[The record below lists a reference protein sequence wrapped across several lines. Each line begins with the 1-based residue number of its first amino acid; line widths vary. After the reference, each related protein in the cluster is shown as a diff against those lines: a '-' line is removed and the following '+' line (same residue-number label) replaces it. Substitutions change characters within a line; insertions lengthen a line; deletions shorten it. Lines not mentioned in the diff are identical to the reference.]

1 MIMSADTIWIA
12 ICTVLVFFM
21 QTGFAMLETGFTR
34 KKNSCNVIMK
44 NIMDFAV
51 GSIFYWILGFG
62 IMFGAT
68 TGVVGVIDLF
78 SNGDCS
84 AASQTIPQPV
94 FMAWQLVFCATS
106 ATIVSGA
113 MAERTAFKSY
123 LIYSAVMSAVV
134 YPISGCWIWNAN
146 GWLAQLGFHDFAG
159 GTAVHLLG
167 GSAAFA
173 GAAVLGAR
181 IGKYDKKKKS
191 RAILGQN
198 IPLAALGAFILWVSW
213 FGFNGGSTV
222 CATGDDVLTSMGRIF
237 VTTNMAAASAATATM
252 FLTWLRY
259 GKPDV
264 SMTLNGALAGLVA
277 ITAGCDAVS
286 VPGAFV
292 IGIIAGLVIVF
303 AVEFFD
309 QIARID
315 DPVGAIS
322 VHGVCGALGTLL
334 VGVFAVD
341 GGLLYGG
348 GSELLIIQATGV
360 AAVAAYIG
368 IVMTLIFKI
377 LDKTIGLRVSTR
389 EEIAG
394 LDMEEH
400 GLASS
405 YADFMPA
412 AEDFH
417 GAVTAQEAA
426 EAGAAVTHVT
436 AALPAAG
443 RPKMTKIVI
452 ITSQLRFEILKEALD
467 KLGITGMTV
476 TKVLGY
482 GLQKGNTEYYRGAEV
497 SVHLLPKVKVELV
510 VSAIPV
516 AAVVAAA
523 KKVLYTGKYGDGKI
537 FIYDVENV
545 VKIRTGEEGY
555 EALQDEPIEA

>member
-1 MIMSADTIWIA
+1 MLSERIDLMIMSADTIWIA

-78 SNGDCS
+78 SNGDYS

-134 YPISGCWIWNAN
+134 YPISGCWIWNAD

-159 GTAVHLLG
+159 GTAVHLLE

-213 FGFNGGSTV
+213 FGFNGGSVVTSESGFDLAAIGSV
-222 CATGDDVLTSMGRIF
+222 FMNTILSSSACAV
-237 VTTNMAAASAATATM
+237 SAM
-252 FLTWLRY
+252 IITWVRY
-259 GKPDV
+259 GKSDIT
-264 SMTLNGALAGLVA
+264 MTLNGIVAGLVA
-277 ITAGCDAVS
+277 VTAGADQLPHYAALLVG
-286 VPGAFV
+286 VGAAFV
-292 IGIIAGLVIVF
+292 MIYGI
-303 AVEFFD
+303 EFID
-309 QIARID
+309 HICKVD

-322 VHGVCGALGTLL
+322 VHGLCGAFGTIMTGVFSVEKGVIYTGRFNFLGVQLLGVLSVAVYGLAAMTLL
-334 VGVFAVD
+334 FVILKHTVGIRVSEKAEIM
-341 GGLLYGG
+341 GLDR
-348 GSELLIIQATGV
+348 SEHGWQ
-360 AAVAAYIG
+360 G
-368 IVMTLIFKI
+368 IVTDDLISDLSDGNAKSVTQIDLSKPIDRSAYKADGKI
-377 LDKTIGLRVSTR
+377 RKVVIL
-389 EEIAG
+389 
-394 LDMEEH
+394 MN
-400 GLASS
+400 SS
-405 YADFMPA
+405 
-412 AEDFH
+412 
-417 GAVTAQEAA
+417 
-426 EAGAAVTHVT
+426 
-436 AALPAAG
+436 
-443 RPKMTKIVI
+443 K
-452 ITSQLRFEILKEALD
+452 FESLKDALD
-467 KLGITGMTV
+467 EIDITGMTV
-476 TKVLGY
+476 TNVNGC
-482 GLQKGNTEYYRGAEV
+482 GIQKGSTDYYRGSEAK
-497 SVHLLPKVKVELV
+497 SHLLPKIKVEIVISTVPLGLLV
-510 VSAIPV
+510 DTV
-516 AAVVAAA
+516 
-523 KKVLYTGKYGDGKI
+523 KRVLYSGNIGDGKI
-537 FIYDVENV
+537 FVYEVENV
-545 VKIRTGEEGY
+545 IKIRTDEEGKM
-555 EALQDEPIEA
+555 ALE

>member
-1 MIMSADTIWIA
+1 MLYERIDLMIMSADTIWIA

-213 FGFNGGSTV
+213 FGFNGGSVVTSESGFDLV
-222 CATGDDVLTSMGRIF
+222 AIGSVFMNTILSSSACAV
-237 VTTNMAAASAATATM
+237 SAM
-252 FLTWLRY
+252 IITWVRY
-259 GKPDV
+259 GKSDIT
-264 SMTLNGALAGLVA
+264 MTLNGIVAGLVA
-277 ITAGCDAVS
+277 VTAGADQLPHYAALLVG
-286 VPGAFV
+286 VGAAFV
-292 IGIIAGLVIVF
+292 MIYGI
-303 AVEFFD
+303 EFID
-309 QIARID
+309 HICKVD

-322 VHGVCGALGTLL
+322 VHGLCGAFGTIMTGVFSVEKGVIYTGRFNFLGVQLIGVLSVAVYGLAAMTLL
-334 VGVFAVD
+334 FVILKHTVG
-341 GGLLYGG
+341 
-348 GSELLIIQATGV
+348 I
-360 AAVAAYIG
+360 
-368 IVMTLIFKI
+368 
-377 LDKTIGLRVSTR
+377 RVS
-389 EEIAG
+389 EKAEIMG
-394 LDMEEH
+394 LDRSEH
-400 GLASS
+400 GWQSNVTDDLISDLSDGNAKSVTQIDLSKPIDRSAYKADGKIRKVVILMNSS
-405 YADFMPA
+405 
-412 AEDFH
+412 
-417 GAVTAQEAA
+417 
-426 EAGAAVTHVT
+426 
-436 AALPAAG
+436 
-443 RPKMTKIVI
+443 K
-452 ITSQLRFEILKEALD
+452 FESLKDALD
-467 KLGITGMTV
+467 EIDITGMTV
-476 TKVLGY
+476 TNVNGC
-482 GLQKGNTEYYRGAEV
+482 GIQKGSTDYYRGSEAK
-497 SVHLLPKVKVELV
+497 SHLLPKIKVEIVISTVPLGLLV
-510 VSAIPV
+510 DTV
-516 AAVVAAA
+516 
-523 KKVLYTGKYGDGKI
+523 KRVLYSGNIGDVKI
-537 FIYDVENV
+537 FVYEVENV
-545 VKIRTGEEGY
+545 IKIRTDEEGKM
-555 EALQDEPIEA
+555 ALE

>member
-1 MIMSADTIWIA
+1 MLSERIDLMIMSADTIWIA

-78 SNGDCS
+78 SNGDYS

-146 GWLAQLGFHDFAG
+146 GWIAQLGFHDFAG

-213 FGFNGGSTV
+213 FGFNGGSVVTSESGFDLAAIGSV
-222 CATGDDVLTSMGRIF
+222 FMNTILSSSACAV
-237 VTTNMAAASAATATM
+237 SAM
-252 FLTWLRY
+252 IITWVRY
-259 GKPDV
+259 GKSDIT
-264 SMTLNGALAGLVA
+264 MTLNGIVA
-277 ITAGCDAVS
+277 VTAGADQLPHYAALLVG
-286 VPGAFV
+286 VGAAFV
-292 IGIIAGLVIVF
+292 MIYGI
-303 AVEFFD
+303 EFID
-309 QIARID
+309 HICKVD

-322 VHGVCGALGTLL
+322 VHGLCGAFGTIMTGVFSVEKGVIYTGRFNFLGVQLIGVLSVAVYGLAAMTLL
-334 VGVFAVD
+334 FVILKHTVG
-341 GGLLYGG
+341 
-348 GSELLIIQATGV
+348 I
-360 AAVAAYIG
+360 
-368 IVMTLIFKI
+368 
-377 LDKTIGLRVSTR
+377 RVS
-389 EEIAG
+389 EKAEIMG
-394 LDMEEH
+394 LDRSEH
-400 GLASS
+400 GWQSNVTDDLISDLSDGNAKSVTQIDLSKPIDRSAYKADGKIRKVVILMNSS
-405 YADFMPA
+405 
-412 AEDFH
+412 
-417 GAVTAQEAA
+417 
-426 EAGAAVTHVT
+426 
-436 AALPAAG
+436 
-443 RPKMTKIVI
+443 K
-452 ITSQLRFEILKEALD
+452 FESLKDALD
-467 KLGITGMTV
+467 EIDITGMTV
-476 TKVLGY
+476 TNVNGC
-482 GLQKGNTEYYRGAEV
+482 GIQKGSTDYYRGSEAK
-497 SVHLLPKVKVELV
+497 SHLLPKIKVEIVISTVPLGLLV
-510 VSAIPV
+510 DTVKRVMYSGNI
-516 AAVVAAA
+516 
-523 KKVLYTGKYGDGKI
+523 GDGKI
-537 FIYDVENV
+537 FVYEVENV
-545 VKIRTGEEGY
+545 IKIRTDEEGKM
-555 EALQDEPIEA
+555 ALE

>member
-1 MIMSADTIWIA
+1 MLYERIDLMIMSADTIWIA

-62 IMFGAT
+62 IMFDAT

-84 AASQTIPQPV
+84 ATSQTIPQPV

-213 FGFNGGSTV
+213 FGFNGGSVVTSESGFDLV
-222 CATGDDVLTSMGRIF
+222 AIGSVFMNTILSSSACAV
-237 VTTNMAAASAATATM
+237 SAM
-252 FLTWLRY
+252 IITWVRY
-259 GKPDV
+259 GKSDIT
-264 SMTLNGALAGLVA
+264 MTLNGIVAGLVA
-277 ITAGCDAVS
+277 VTAGADQLPHYAALLVG
-286 VPGAFV
+286 VGAAFV
-292 IGIIAGLVIVF
+292 MIYGI
-303 AVEFFD
+303 EFID
-309 QIARID
+309 HICKVD

-322 VHGVCGALGTLL
+322 VHGLCGAFGTIMTGVFSVEKGVIYTGRFNFLGVQLIGVLSVAVYGLAAMTLL
-334 VGVFAVD
+334 FVILKHTVG
-341 GGLLYGG
+341 
-348 GSELLIIQATGV
+348 I
-360 AAVAAYIG
+360 
-368 IVMTLIFKI
+368 
-377 LDKTIGLRVSTR
+377 RVS
-389 EEIAG
+389 EKAEIMG
-394 LDMEEH
+394 LDRSEH
-400 GLASS
+400 GWQSNVTDDLISDLSDGNAKSVTQIDLSKPIDRSAYKADGKIRKVVILMNSS
-405 YADFMPA
+405 
-412 AEDFH
+412 
-417 GAVTAQEAA
+417 
-426 EAGAAVTHVT
+426 
-436 AALPAAG
+436 
-443 RPKMTKIVI
+443 K
-452 ITSQLRFEILKEALD
+452 FESLKDALD
-467 KLGITGMTV
+467 EIDITGMTV
-476 TKVLGY
+476 TNVNGC
-482 GLQKGNTEYYRGAEV
+482 GIQKGSTDYYRGSEAK
-497 SVHLLPKVKVELV
+497 SHLLPKIKVEIVISTVPLGLLV
-510 VSAIPV
+510 DTV
-516 AAVVAAA
+516 
-523 KKVLYTGKYGDGKI
+523 KRVLYSGNIGDGKI
-537 FIYDVENV
+537 FVYEVENV
-545 VKIRTGEEGY
+545 IKIRTDEEGKM
-555 EALQDEPIEA
+555 ALE

>member
-1 MIMSADTIWIA
+1 MLSERIDLMIMSADTIWIA

-78 SNGDCS
+78 SNGDYS

-198 IPLAALGAFILWVSW
+198 IPMAALGAFILWVSW
-213 FGFNGGSTV
+213 FGFNGGSVVTSESGFDLAAIGSV
-222 CATGDDVLTSMGRIF
+222 FMNTILSSSACAV
-237 VTTNMAAASAATATM
+237 SAM
-252 FLTWLRY
+252 IITWVRY
-259 GKPDV
+259 GKSDIT
-264 SMTLNGALAGLVA
+264 MTLNGIVAGLVA
-277 ITAGCDAVS
+277 VTAGADQLPHHAALLVG
-286 VPGAFV
+286 VGAAFV
-292 IGIIAGLVIVF
+292 MIYGI
-303 AVEFFD
+303 EFID
-309 QIARID
+309 HICKVD

-322 VHGVCGALGTLL
+322 VHGLCGAFGTIMT
-334 VGVFAVD
+334 GVFSVEK
-341 GGLLYGG
+341 GVIYTGRFNFLVVQLL
-348 GSELLIIQATGV
+348 GV
-360 AAVAAYIG
+360 LSVAAYG
-368 IVMTLIFKI
+368 LAAMTLLFVI
-377 LDKTIGLRVSTR
+377 LKHTVGIRVS
-389 EEIAG
+389 EKAEIMG
-394 LDMEEH
+394 LDRSEH
-400 GLASS
+400 GWHSIVTDDLISDLSDGNAKSVTQIDLSKPIDRSAYKADGKIRKVVILMNSS
-405 YADFMPA
+405 
-412 AEDFH
+412 
-417 GAVTAQEAA
+417 
-426 EAGAAVTHVT
+426 
-436 AALPAAG
+436 
-443 RPKMTKIVI
+443 K
-452 ITSQLRFEILKEALD
+452 FESLKDALD
-467 KLGITGMTV
+467 EIDITGMTV
-476 TKVLGY
+476 TTVNGC
-482 GLQKGNTEYYRGAEV
+482 GIQKGSTDYYRGSEAK
-497 SVHLLPKVKVELV
+497 SHLLPKIKVEIVISTVPLGLLV
-510 VSAIPV
+510 DTV
-516 AAVVAAA
+516 
-523 KKVLYTGKYGDGKI
+523 KRVLYSGNIGDGKI
-537 FIYDVENV
+537 FVYEVENV
-545 VKIRTGEEGY
+545 IKIRTDEEGKM
-555 EALQDEPIEA
+555 ALE

>member
-1 MIMSADTIWIA
+1 MLYERIDLMIMSADTIWIA

-213 FGFNGGSTV
+213 FGFNGGSVVTSESGFDLV
-222 CATGDDVLTSMGRIF
+222 AIGSVFMNTILSSSACAV
-237 VTTNMAAASAATATM
+237 SAM
-252 FLTWLRY
+252 IITWVRY
-259 GKPDV
+259 GKSDIT
-264 SMTLNGALAGLVA
+264 MTLNGIVAGLVA
-277 ITAGCDAVS
+277 VTAGADQLPHYAALLVG
-286 VPGAFV
+286 VGAAFV
-292 IGIIAGLVIVF
+292 MIYGI
-303 AVEFFD
+303 EFID
-309 QIARID
+309 HICKVD

-322 VHGVCGALGTLL
+322 VHGLCGAFGTIMTGVFSVEKGVIYTGRFSFLGVQLIGVLSVAVYGLAAMTLL
-334 VGVFAVD
+334 FVILKHTVG
-341 GGLLYGG
+341 
-348 GSELLIIQATGV
+348 I
-360 AAVAAYIG
+360 
-368 IVMTLIFKI
+368 
-377 LDKTIGLRVSTR
+377 RVS
-389 EEIAG
+389 EKAEIMG
-394 LDMEEH
+394 LDRSEH
-400 GLASS
+400 GWQSNVTDDLISGLSDGNAKSVTQIDLSKPIDRSAYKADGKIRKVVILMNSS
-405 YADFMPA
+405 
-412 AEDFH
+412 
-417 GAVTAQEAA
+417 
-426 EAGAAVTHVT
+426 
-436 AALPAAG
+436 
-443 RPKMTKIVI
+443 K
-452 ITSQLRFEILKEALD
+452 FESLKDALD
-467 KLGITGMTV
+467 EIGITGMTV
-476 TKVLGY
+476 TNVNGC
-482 GLQKGNTEYYRGAEV
+482 GIQKGSTDYYRGSEAK
-497 SVHLLPKVKVELV
+497 SHLLPKIKVEIVISTVPLGLLV
-510 VSAIPV
+510 DTV
-516 AAVVAAA
+516 
-523 KKVLYTGKYGDGKI
+523 KRVLYSGNIGDGKI
-537 FIYDVENV
+537 FVYEVENV
-545 VKIRTGEEGY
+545 IKIRTDEEGKM
-555 EALQDEPIEA
+555 ALE

>member
-1 MIMSADTIWIA
+1 MLSERIDLMIMSADTIWIA

-78 SNGDCS
+78 SNGDYS

-213 FGFNGGSTV
+213 FGFNGGSVVTSESGFDLV
-222 CATGDDVLTSMGRIF
+222 AIGSVFMDTILSSSACAV
-237 VTTNMAAASAATATM
+237 SAM
-252 FLTWLRY
+252 IITWVRY
-259 GKPDV
+259 GKSDIT
-264 SMTLNGALAGLVA
+264 MTLNGIVAGLVA
-277 ITAGCDAVS
+277 VTAGADQLPHYAALLVG
-286 VPGAFV
+286 VGAAFV
-292 IGIIAGLVIVF
+292 MIYGI
-303 AVEFFD
+303 EFID
-309 QIARID
+309 HICKVD

-322 VHGVCGALGTLL
+322 VHGLCGAFGTIMTGVFSVEKGVIYTGRFNFLGVQLIGVLSVAVYGLAAMTLL
-334 VGVFAVD
+334 FVILKHTVGIRVSEKAEIM
-341 GGLLYGG
+341 GLDR
-348 GSELLIIQATGV
+348 SEHGWQ
-360 AAVAAYIG
+360 G
-368 IVMTLIFKI
+368 IVTDDLISDLSDGNAKSVTQIDLSKPIDRSAYKADGKI
-377 LDKTIGLRVSTR
+377 RKVVIL
-389 EEIAG
+389 
-394 LDMEEH
+394 MN
-400 GLASS
+400 SS
-405 YADFMPA
+405 
-412 AEDFH
+412 
-417 GAVTAQEAA
+417 
-426 EAGAAVTHVT
+426 
-436 AALPAAG
+436 
-443 RPKMTKIVI
+443 K
-452 ITSQLRFEILKEALD
+452 FESLKDALD
-467 KLGITGMTV
+467 EIDITGMTV
-476 TKVLGY
+476 TNVNGC
-482 GLQKGNTEYYRGAEV
+482 GIQKGSTDYYRGSEAK
-497 SVHLLPKVKVELV
+497 SHLLPKIKVEIVISTVPLGLLV
-510 VSAIPV
+510 DTV
-516 AAVVAAA
+516 
-523 KKVLYTGKYGDGKI
+523 KRVLYSGNIGDGKI
-537 FIYDVENV
+537 FVYEVENV
-545 VKIRTGEEGY
+545 IKIRTDEEGKM
-555 EALQDEPIEA
+555 ALE

>member
-1 MIMSADTIWIA
+1 MLSERIDLMIMSADTIWIA

-213 FGFNGGSTV
+213 FGFNGGSV
-222 CATGDDVLTSMGRIF
+222 VTSESGFDLVAIGSVFMNTILSS
-237 VTTNMAAASAATATM
+237 SACVVSAM
-252 FLTWLRY
+252 IITWVRY
-259 GKPDV
+259 GKSDIT
-264 SMTLNGALAGLVA
+264 MTLNGIVAGLVA
-277 ITAGCDAVS
+277 VTAGADQLPHYAALLVG
-286 VPGAFV
+286 VGAAFV
-292 IGIIAGLVIVF
+292 MIYGI
-303 AVEFFD
+303 EFID
-309 QIARID
+309 HICKVD

-322 VHGVCGALGTLL
+322 VHGLCGAFGTIMTGVFSVEKGVIYTGRFNFLGVQLIGVLSVAVYGLAAMTLL
-334 VGVFAVD
+334 FVILKHTVG
-341 GGLLYGG
+341 
-348 GSELLIIQATGV
+348 I
-360 AAVAAYIG
+360 
-368 IVMTLIFKI
+368 
-377 LDKTIGLRVSTR
+377 RVS
-389 EEIAG
+389 EKAEIMG
-394 LDMEEH
+394 LDRSEH
-400 GLASS
+400 GWQSNVTDDLISDLSDGNAKSVTQIDLSKPIDRSAYKADGKIRKVVILMNSS
-405 YADFMPA
+405 
-412 AEDFH
+412 
-417 GAVTAQEAA
+417 
-426 EAGAAVTHVT
+426 
-436 AALPAAG
+436 
-443 RPKMTKIVI
+443 K
-452 ITSQLRFEILKEALD
+452 FESLKDALD
-467 KLGITGMTV
+467 EIDITGMTV
-476 TKVLGY
+476 TNVNGC
-482 GLQKGNTEYYRGAEV
+482 GIQKGSTDYYRGSEAK
-497 SVHLLPKVKVELV
+497 SHLLPKIKVEIVISTVPLGLLV
-510 VSAIPV
+510 DTV
-516 AAVVAAA
+516 
-523 KKVLYTGKYGDGKI
+523 KRVLYSGNIGDGKI
-537 FIYDVENV
+537 FVYEVENV
-545 VKIRTGEEGY
+545 IKIRTDEEGKM
-555 EALQDEPIEA
+555 ALE

>member
-1 MIMSADTIWIA
+1 MLYERIDLMIMSADTIWIA

-123 LIYSAVMSAVV
+123 LIYPAVMSAVV

-213 FGFNGGSTV
+213 FGFNGGSVVTSESGFDLV
-222 CATGDDVLTSMGRIF
+222 AIGSVFMNTILSSSACAV
-237 VTTNMAAASAATATM
+237 SAM
-252 FLTWLRY
+252 IITWVRY
-259 GKPDV
+259 GKSDIT
-264 SMTLNGALAGLVA
+264 MTLNGIVAGLVA
-277 ITAGCDAVS
+277 VTAGADQLPHYAALLVG
-286 VPGAFV
+286 VGAAFV
-292 IGIIAGLVIVF
+292 MIYGI
-303 AVEFFD
+303 EFID
-309 QIARID
+309 HICKVD

-322 VHGVCGALGTLL
+322 VHGLCGAFGTIMTGVFSVEKGVIYTGRFNFLGVQLIGVLSVAVYGLAAMTLL
-334 VGVFAVD
+334 FVILKHTVG
-341 GGLLYGG
+341 
-348 GSELLIIQATGV
+348 I
-360 AAVAAYIG
+360 
-368 IVMTLIFKI
+368 
-377 LDKTIGLRVSTR
+377 RVS
-389 EEIAG
+389 EKAEIMG
-394 LDMEEH
+394 LDRSEH
-400 GLASS
+400 GWQSNVTDDLISDLSDGNAKSVTQIDLSKPIDRSAYKADGKIRKVVILMNSS
-405 YADFMPA
+405 
-412 AEDFH
+412 
-417 GAVTAQEAA
+417 
-426 EAGAAVTHVT
+426 
-436 AALPAAG
+436 
-443 RPKMTKIVI
+443 K
-452 ITSQLRFEILKEALD
+452 FESLKDALD
-467 KLGITGMTV
+467 EIDITGMTV
-476 TKVLGY
+476 TNVNGC
-482 GLQKGNTEYYRGAEV
+482 GIQKGSTDYYRGSEAK
-497 SVHLLPKVKVELV
+497 SHLLPKIKVEIVISTVPLGLLV
-510 VSAIPV
+510 DTV
-516 AAVVAAA
+516 
-523 KKVLYTGKYGDGKI
+523 KRVLYSGNIGDGKI
-537 FIYDVENV
+537 FVYEVENV
-545 VKIRTGEEGY
+545 IKIRTDEEGKM
-555 EALQDEPIEA
+555 ALE

>member
-1 MIMSADTIWIA
+1 MLSERIDLMIMSADTIWIA

-78 SNGDCS
+78 SNGDYS

-113 MAERTAFKSY
+113 MTERTAFKSY

-198 IPLAALGAFILWVSW
+198 IPMAALGAFILWVSW
-213 FGFNGGSTV
+213 FGFNGGSVVTSESGFDLAAIGSV
-222 CATGDDVLTSMGRIF
+222 FMNTILSSSACAV
-237 VTTNMAAASAATATM
+237 SAM
-252 FLTWLRY
+252 IITWVRY
-259 GKPDV
+259 GKSDIT
-264 SMTLNGALAGLVA
+264 MTLNGIVAGLVA
-277 ITAGCDAVS
+277 VTAGADQLPHYAALLVG
-286 VPGAFV
+286 VGAAFV
-292 IGIIAGLVIVF
+292 MIYGI
-303 AVEFFD
+303 EFID
-309 QIARID
+309 HICKVD

-322 VHGVCGALGTLL
+322 VHGLCGAFGTIMTGVFSVEKGVIYTGRFNFLGVQLLGVLSVAVYGLAAMTLL
-334 VGVFAVD
+334 FVILKHTVG
-341 GGLLYGG
+341 
-348 GSELLIIQATGV
+348 I
-360 AAVAAYIG
+360 
-368 IVMTLIFKI
+368 
-377 LDKTIGLRVSTR
+377 RVS
-389 EEIAG
+389 EKAEIMG
-394 LDMEEH
+394 LDRSEH
-400 GLASS
+400 GWQSNVTDDLISDLSDGNAKSVTQIDLSKPIDRSAYKADGKIRKVVILMNSS
-405 YADFMPA
+405 
-412 AEDFH
+412 
-417 GAVTAQEAA
+417 
-426 EAGAAVTHVT
+426 
-436 AALPAAG
+436 
-443 RPKMTKIVI
+443 K
-452 ITSQLRFEILKEALD
+452 FESLKDALD
-467 KLGITGMTV
+467 EIDITGMTV
-476 TKVLGY
+476 TNVNGC
-482 GLQKGNTEYYRGAEV
+482 GIQKGSTDYYRGSEAK
-497 SVHLLPKVKVELV
+497 SHLLPKIKVEIVISTVPLGLLV
-510 VSAIPV
+510 DTV
-516 AAVVAAA
+516 
-523 KKVLYTGKYGDGKI
+523 KRVLYSGNIGDGKI
-537 FIYDVENV
+537 FVYEVENV
-545 VKIRTGEEGY
+545 IKIRTDEEGKM
-555 EALQDEPIEA
+555 ALE

>member
-1 MIMSADTIWIA
+1 MLSERIDLMIMSADTIWIA

-78 SNGDCS
+78 SNGDYS

-198 IPLAALGAFILWVSW
+198 IPMAALGAFILWVSW
-213 FGFNGGSTV
+213 FGFNGGSVVTSESGFDLAAIGSV
-222 CATGDDVLTSMGRIF
+222 FMNTILSSSACAV
-237 VTTNMAAASAATATM
+237 SAM
-252 FLTWLRY
+252 IITWVRY
-259 GKPDV
+259 GKSDIT
-264 SMTLNGALAGLVA
+264 MTLNGIVAGLVA
-277 ITAGCDAVS
+277 VTAGADQLPHYAALLVG
-286 VPGAFV
+286 VGAAFV
-292 IGIIAGLVIVF
+292 MIYGI
-303 AVEFFD
+303 EFID
-309 QIARID
+309 HICKVD

-322 VHGVCGALGTLL
+322 VHGLCGAFGTIMTGVFSVEKGVIYTGRFNFLGVQLLGVLSVAVYGLAAMTLL
-334 VGVFAVD
+334 FVILKHTVG
-341 GGLLYGG
+341 
-348 GSELLIIQATGV
+348 I
-360 AAVAAYIG
+360 
-368 IVMTLIFKI
+368 
-377 LDKTIGLRVSTR
+377 RVS
-389 EEIAG
+389 EKAEIMG
-394 LDMEEH
+394 LDRSEH
-400 GLASS
+400 GWQSNVTDDLISDLSDGNAQIDLSKPIDRSAYKADGKIRKVVILMNSS
-405 YADFMPA
+405 
-412 AEDFH
+412 
-417 GAVTAQEAA
+417 
-426 EAGAAVTHVT
+426 
-436 AALPAAG
+436 
-443 RPKMTKIVI
+443 K
-452 ITSQLRFEILKEALD
+452 FESLKDALD
-467 KLGITGMTV
+467 EIDITGMTV
-476 TKVLGY
+476 TNVNGC
-482 GLQKGNTEYYRGAEV
+482 GIQKGSTDYYRGSEAK
-497 SVHLLPKVKVELV
+497 SHLLPKIKVEIVISTVPLGLLV
-510 VSAIPV
+510 DTV
-516 AAVVAAA
+516 
-523 KKVLYTGKYGDGKI
+523 KRVLYSGNIGDGKI
-537 FIYDVENV
+537 FVYEVENV
-545 VKIRTGEEGY
+545 IKIRTDEEGKM
-555 EALQDEPIEA
+555 ALE

>member
-1 MIMSADTIWIA
+1 MLSDRIDLMIMSADTIWIA

-213 FGFNGGSTV
+213 FGFNGGSVVTSESGFDLV
-222 CATGDDVLTSMGRIF
+222 AIGSVFMNTILSSSACAV
-237 VTTNMAAASAATATM
+237 SAM
-252 FLTWLRY
+252 IITWVRY
-259 GKPDV
+259 GKSDIT
-264 SMTLNGALAGLVA
+264 MTLNGIVAGLVA
-277 ITAGCDAVS
+277 VTAGADQLPHYAALLVG
-286 VPGAFV
+286 VGAAFV
-292 IGIIAGLVIVF
+292 MIYGI
-303 AVEFFD
+303 EFID
-309 QIARID
+309 HICKVD

-322 VHGVCGALGTLL
+322 VHGLCGAFGTIMTGVFSVEKGVIYTGRFNFLGVQLIGVLSVAVYGLAAMTLL
-334 VGVFAVD
+334 FVILKHTVG
-341 GGLLYGG
+341 
-348 GSELLIIQATGV
+348 I
-360 AAVAAYIG
+360 
-368 IVMTLIFKI
+368 
-377 LDKTIGLRVSTR
+377 RVS
-389 EEIAG
+389 EKAEIMG
-394 LDMEEH
+394 LDRSEH
-400 GLASS
+400 GWQSNVTDDLISDLSDGNAKSVTQIDLSKPIDRSAYKADGKIRKVVILMNSS
-405 YADFMPA
+405 
-412 AEDFH
+412 
-417 GAVTAQEAA
+417 
-426 EAGAAVTHVT
+426 
-436 AALPAAG
+436 
-443 RPKMTKIVI
+443 K
-452 ITSQLRFEILKEALD
+452 FESLKDALD
-467 KLGITGMTV
+467 EIDITGMTV
-476 TKVLGY
+476 TNVNGC
-482 GLQKGNTEYYRGAEV
+482 GIQKGSTDYYRGSEAK
-497 SVHLLPKVKVELV
+497 SHLLPKIKVEIVISTVPLGLLV
-510 VSAIPV
+510 DTV
-516 AAVVAAA
+516 
-523 KKVLYTGKYGDGKI
+523 KRVLYSGNIGDGKI
-537 FIYDVENV
+537 FVYEVENV
-545 VKIRTGEEGY
+545 IKIRTDEEGKM
-555 EALQDEPIEA
+555 ALE

>member
-1 MIMSADTIWIA
+1 MLYERIDLMIMSADTIWIA

-34 KKNSCNVIMK
+34 KKKSCNVIMK

-213 FGFNGGSTV
+213 FGFNGGSVVTSESGFDLV
-222 CATGDDVLTSMGRIF
+222 AIGSVFMNTILSSSACAV
-237 VTTNMAAASAATATM
+237 SAM
-252 FLTWLRY
+252 IITWVRY
-259 GKPDV
+259 GKSDIT
-264 SMTLNGALAGLVA
+264 MTLNGIVAGLVA
-277 ITAGCDAVS
+277 VTAGADQLPHYAALLVG
-286 VPGAFV
+286 VGAAFV
-292 IGIIAGLVIVF
+292 MIYGI
-303 AVEFFD
+303 EFID
-309 QIARID
+309 HICKVD

-322 VHGVCGALGTLL
+322 VHGLCGAFGTIMTGVFSVEKGVIYTGRFNFLGVQLIGVLSVAVYGLAAMTLL
-334 VGVFAVD
+334 FVILKHTVG
-341 GGLLYGG
+341 
-348 GSELLIIQATGV
+348 I
-360 AAVAAYIG
+360 
-368 IVMTLIFKI
+368 
-377 LDKTIGLRVSTR
+377 RVS
-389 EEIAG
+389 EKAEIMG
-394 LDMEEH
+394 LDRSEH
-400 GLASS
+400 GWQSNVTDDLISDLSDGNAKSVTQIDLSKPIDRSAYKADGKIRKVVILMNSS
-405 YADFMPA
+405 
-412 AEDFH
+412 
-417 GAVTAQEAA
+417 
-426 EAGAAVTHVT
+426 
-436 AALPAAG
+436 
-443 RPKMTKIVI
+443 K
-452 ITSQLRFEILKEALD
+452 FESLKDALD
-467 KLGITGMTV
+467 EIDITGMTV
-476 TKVLGY
+476 TNVNGC
-482 GLQKGNTEYYRGAEV
+482 GIQKGSTDYYRGSEAK
-497 SVHLLPKVKVELV
+497 SHLLPKIKVEIVISTVPLGLLV
-510 VSAIPV
+510 DTV
-516 AAVVAAA
+516 
-523 KKVLYTGKYGDGKI
+523 KRVLYSGNIGDGKI
-537 FIYDVENV
+537 FVYEVENV
-545 VKIRTGEEGY
+545 IKIRTDEEGKM
-555 EALQDEPIEA
+555 ALE

>member
-1 MIMSADTIWIA
+1 MLYERIDLMIMSADTIWIA

-213 FGFNGGSTV
+213 FGFNGGSVVTSESGFDLV
-222 CATGDDVLTSMGRIF
+222 AIGSVFMNTILSSSACAI
-237 VTTNMAAASAATATM
+237 SAM
-252 FLTWLRY
+252 IITWVRY
-259 GKPDV
+259 GKSDIT
-264 SMTLNGALAGLVA
+264 MTLNGIVAGLVA
-277 ITAGCDAVS
+277 VTAGADQLPHYAALLVG
-286 VPGAFV
+286 VGAAFV
-292 IGIIAGLVIVF
+292 MIYGI
-303 AVEFFD
+303 EFID
-309 QIARID
+309 HICKVD

-322 VHGVCGALGTLL
+322 VHGLCGAFGTIMTGVFSVEKGVIYTGRFNFLGVQLIGVLSVAVYGLAAMTLL
-334 VGVFAVD
+334 FVILKHTVG
-341 GGLLYGG
+341 
-348 GSELLIIQATGV
+348 I
-360 AAVAAYIG
+360 
-368 IVMTLIFKI
+368 
-377 LDKTIGLRVSTR
+377 RVS
-389 EEIAG
+389 EKAEIMG
-394 LDMEEH
+394 LDRSEH
-400 GLASS
+400 GWQSNVTDDLISDLSDGNAKSVTQIDLSKPIDRSAYKADGKIRKVVILMNSS
-405 YADFMPA
+405 
-412 AEDFH
+412 
-417 GAVTAQEAA
+417 
-426 EAGAAVTHVT
+426 
-436 AALPAAG
+436 
-443 RPKMTKIVI
+443 K
-452 ITSQLRFEILKEALD
+452 FESLKDALD
-467 KLGITGMTV
+467 EIDITGMTV
-476 TKVLGY
+476 TNVNGC
-482 GLQKGNTEYYRGAEV
+482 GIQKGSTDYYRGSEAK
-497 SVHLLPKVKVELV
+497 SHLLPKIKVEIVISTVPLGLLV
-510 VSAIPV
+510 DTV
-516 AAVVAAA
+516 
-523 KKVLYTGKYGDGKI
+523 KRVLYSGNIGDGKI
-537 FIYDVENV
+537 FVYEVENV
-545 VKIRTGEEGY
+545 IKIRTDEEGKM
-555 EALQDEPIEA
+555 ALE

>member
-1 MIMSADTIWIA
+1 MLSERIDLMIMSADTIWIA

-213 FGFNGGSTV
+213 FGFNGGSVVTSESGFDLV
-222 CATGDDVLTSMGRIF
+222 AIGSVFMNTILSSSACAV
-237 VTTNMAAASAATATM
+237 SAM
-252 FLTWLRY
+252 IITWVRY
-259 GKPDV
+259 GKSDIT
-264 SMTLNGALAGLVA
+264 MTLNGIVAGLVA
-277 ITAGCDAVS
+277 VTAGADQLPHYAALLVG
-286 VPGAFV
+286 VGAAFV
-292 IGIIAGLVIVF
+292 MIYGI
-303 AVEFFD
+303 EFID
-309 QIARID
+309 HICKVD

-322 VHGVCGALGTLL
+322 VHGLCGAFGTIMT
-334 VGVFAVD
+334 GVFSVEK
-341 GGLLYGG
+341 GVIYTGRFNFLGVQLL
-348 GSELLIIQATGV
+348 GV
-360 AAVAAYIG
+360 LSVAAYG
-368 IVMTLIFKI
+368 LAAMTLLFVI
-377 LDKTIGLRVSTR
+377 LKHTVGIRVS
-389 EEIAG
+389 EKAEIMG
-394 LDMEEH
+394 LDRSEH
-400 GLASS
+400 GWQSNVTDDLISDLSDGNAKSVTQIDLSKPIDRSAYKADGKIRKVVILMNSS
-405 YADFMPA
+405 
-412 AEDFH
+412 
-417 GAVTAQEAA
+417 
-426 EAGAAVTHVT
+426 
-436 AALPAAG
+436 
-443 RPKMTKIVI
+443 K
-452 ITSQLRFEILKEALD
+452 FESLKDALD
-467 KLGITGMTV
+467 EIDITGMTV
-476 TKVLGY
+476 TNVNGC
-482 GLQKGNTEYYRGAEV
+482 GIQKGSTDYYRGSEAK
-497 SVHLLPKVKVELV
+497 SHLLPKIKVEIVISTVPLGLLV
-510 VSAIPV
+510 DTV
-516 AAVVAAA
+516 
-523 KKVLYTGKYGDGKI
+523 KRVLYSGNIGDGKI
-537 FIYDVENV
+537 FVYEVENV
-545 VKIRTGEEGY
+545 IKIRTDEEGKM
-555 EALQDEPIEA
+555 ALE

>member
-1 MIMSADTIWIA
+1 MLYERIDLMIMSADTIWIA

-213 FGFNGGSTV
+213 FGFNGGSVVTFESGFDLV
-222 CATGDDVLTSMGRIF
+222 AIGSVFMNTILSSSACAV
-237 VTTNMAAASAATATM
+237 SAM
-252 FLTWLRY
+252 IITWVRY
-259 GKPDV
+259 GKSDIT
-264 SMTLNGALAGLVA
+264 MTLNGIVAGLVA
-277 ITAGCDAVS
+277 VTAGADQLPHYAALLVG
-286 VPGAFV
+286 VGAAFV
-292 IGIIAGLVIVF
+292 MIYGI
-303 AVEFFD
+303 EFID
-309 QIARID
+309 HICKVD

-322 VHGVCGALGTLL
+322 VHGLCGAFGTIMTGVFSVEKGVIYTGRFSFLGVQLIGVLSVAVYGLAAMTLL
-334 VGVFAVD
+334 FVILKHTVG
-341 GGLLYGG
+341 
-348 GSELLIIQATGV
+348 I
-360 AAVAAYIG
+360 
-368 IVMTLIFKI
+368 
-377 LDKTIGLRVSTR
+377 RVS
-389 EEIAG
+389 EKAEIMG
-394 LDMEEH
+394 LDRSEH
-400 GLASS
+400 GWQSNVTDDLISGLSDGNAKSVTQIDLSKPIDRSAYKADGKIRKVVILMNSS
-405 YADFMPA
+405 
-412 AEDFH
+412 
-417 GAVTAQEAA
+417 
-426 EAGAAVTHVT
+426 
-436 AALPAAG
+436 
-443 RPKMTKIVI
+443 K
-452 ITSQLRFEILKEALD
+452 FESLKDALD
-467 KLGITGMTV
+467 EIDITGMTV
-476 TKVLGY
+476 TNVNGC
-482 GLQKGNTEYYRGAEV
+482 GIQKGSTDYYRGSEAK
-497 SVHLLPKVKVELV
+497 SHLLPKIKVEIVISTVPLGLLV
-510 VSAIPV
+510 DTV
-516 AAVVAAA
+516 
-523 KKVLYTGKYGDGKI
+523 KRVLYSGNIGDGKI
-537 FIYDVENV
+537 FVYEVENV
-545 VKIRTGEEGY
+545 IKIRTDEEGKM
-555 EALQDEPIEA
+555 ALE

>member
-1 MIMSADTIWIA
+1 MLSERIDLMIMSADTIWIA

-78 SNGDCS
+78 SNGDYS

-213 FGFNGGSTV
+213 FGFNGGSVVTSESGFDLAAIGSV
-222 CATGDDVLTSMGRIF
+222 FMNTILSSCAV
-237 VTTNMAAASAATATM
+237 SAM
-252 FLTWLRY
+252 IITWVRY
-259 GKPDV
+259 GKSDIT
-264 SMTLNGALAGLVA
+264 MTLNGIVAGLVA
-277 ITAGCDAVS
+277 VTAGADQLPHYAALLVG
-286 VPGAFV
+286 VGAAFV
-292 IGIIAGLVIVF
+292 MIYGI
-303 AVEFFD
+303 EFID
-309 QIARID
+309 HICKVD

-322 VHGVCGALGTLL
+322 VHGLCGAFGTIMTGVFSVEKGVIYTGRFNFLGVQLLGVLSVAVYGLAAMTLL
-334 VGVFAVD
+334 FVILKHTVG
-341 GGLLYGG
+341 
-348 GSELLIIQATGV
+348 I
-360 AAVAAYIG
+360 
-368 IVMTLIFKI
+368 
-377 LDKTIGLRVSTR
+377 RVS
-389 EEIAG
+389 EEAEIMG
-394 LDMEEH
+394 LDRSEH
-400 GLASS
+400 GWQSNVTDDLISDLSDGNAKSVTQIDLSKPIDRSAYKADGKIRKVVILMNSS
-405 YADFMPA
+405 
-412 AEDFH
+412 
-417 GAVTAQEAA
+417 
-426 EAGAAVTHVT
+426 
-436 AALPAAG
+436 
-443 RPKMTKIVI
+443 K
-452 ITSQLRFEILKEALD
+452 FESLKDALD
-467 KLGITGMTV
+467 EIDITGMTV
-476 TKVLGY
+476 TNVNGC
-482 GLQKGNTEYYRGAEV
+482 GIQKGSTDYYRGSEAK
-497 SVHLLPKVKVELV
+497 SHLLPKIKVEIVISTVPLGLLV
-510 VSAIPV
+510 DTV
-516 AAVVAAA
+516 
-523 KKVLYTGKYGDGKI
+523 KRVLYSGNIGDGKI
-537 FIYDVENV
+537 FVYEVENV
-545 VKIRTGEEGY
+545 IKIRTDEEGKM
-555 EALQDEPIEA
+555 ALE

>member
-1 MIMSADTIWIA
+1 MLSERIDLMIMSADTIWIA

-78 SNGDCS
+78 SNGDRS

-213 FGFNGGSTV
+213 FGFNGGSVVTSESGFDLV
-222 CATGDDVLTSMGRIF
+222 AIGSVFMNTILSSSACAV
-237 VTTNMAAASAATATM
+237 SAM
-252 FLTWLRY
+252 IITWVRY
-259 GKPDV
+259 GKSDIT
-264 SMTLNGALAGLVA
+264 MTLNGIVAGLVA
-277 ITAGCDAVS
+277 VTAGADQLPHYAALLVG
-286 VPGAFV
+286 VGAAFV
-292 IGIIAGLVIVF
+292 MIYGI
-303 AVEFFD
+303 EFID
-309 QIARID
+309 HICKVD

-322 VHGVCGALGTLL
+322 VHGLCGAFGTIMTGVFSVEKGVIYTGRFNFLGVQLIGVLSVAVYGLAAMTLL
-334 VGVFAVD
+334 FVILKHTVG
-341 GGLLYGG
+341 
-348 GSELLIIQATGV
+348 I
-360 AAVAAYIG
+360 
-368 IVMTLIFKI
+368 
-377 LDKTIGLRVSTR
+377 RVS
-389 EEIAG
+389 EKAEIMG
-394 LDMEEH
+394 LDRSEH
-400 GLASS
+400 GWQSNVTDDLISDLSDGNAKSVTQIDLSKPIDRSAYKADGKIRKVVILMNSS
-405 YADFMPA
+405 
-412 AEDFH
+412 
-417 GAVTAQEAA
+417 
-426 EAGAAVTHVT
+426 
-436 AALPAAG
+436 
-443 RPKMTKIVI
+443 K
-452 ITSQLRFEILKEALD
+452 FESLKDALD
-467 KLGITGMTV
+467 EIDITGMTV
-476 TKVLGY
+476 TNVNGC
-482 GLQKGNTEYYRGAEV
+482 GIQKGSTDYYRGSEAK
-497 SVHLLPKVKVELV
+497 SHLLPKIKVEIVISTVPLGLLV
-510 VSAIPV
+510 DTV
-516 AAVVAAA
+516 
-523 KKVLYTGKYGDGKI
+523 KRVLYSGNIGDGKI
-537 FIYDVENV
+537 FVYEVENV
-545 VKIRTGEEGY
+545 IKIRTDEEGKM
-555 EALQDEPIEA
+555 ALE

>member
-1 MIMSADTIWIA
+1 MLSERIDLMIMSADTIWIA

-51 GSIFYWILGFG
+51 GSIFYWILGFC

-78 SNGDCS
+78 SNGDYS

-213 FGFNGGSTV
+213 FGFNGGSVVTSESGFDLAAIGSV
-222 CATGDDVLTSMGRIF
+222 FMDTILSSSACAV
-237 VTTNMAAASAATATM
+237 SAM
-252 FLTWLRY
+252 IITWVRY
-259 GKPDV
+259 GKSDIT
-264 SMTLNGALAGLVA
+264 MTLNGIVAGLVA
-277 ITAGCDAVS
+277 VTAGADQLPHYAALLVG
-286 VPGAFV
+286 VGAAFV
-292 IGIIAGLVIVF
+292 MIYGI
-303 AVEFFD
+303 EFID
-309 QIARID
+309 HICKVD

-322 VHGVCGALGTLL
+322 VHGLCGAFGTIMTGVFSVEKGVIYTGRFNFLGVQLIGVLSVAVYGLAAMTLL
-334 VGVFAVD
+334 FVILKHTVGIRVSEKAEIM
-341 GGLLYGG
+341 GLDR
-348 GSELLIIQATGV
+348 SEHGWQ
-360 AAVAAYIG
+360 G
-368 IVMTLIFKI
+368 IVTDDLISDLSDGNAKSVTQIDLSKPIDRSAYKADGKI
-377 LDKTIGLRVSTR
+377 RKVVIL
-389 EEIAG
+389 
-394 LDMEEH
+394 MN
-400 GLASS
+400 SS
-405 YADFMPA
+405 
-412 AEDFH
+412 
-417 GAVTAQEAA
+417 
-426 EAGAAVTHVT
+426 
-436 AALPAAG
+436 
-443 RPKMTKIVI
+443 K
-452 ITSQLRFEILKEALD
+452 FESLKDALD
-467 KLGITGMTV
+467 EIDITGMTV
-476 TKVLGY
+476 TNVNGC
-482 GLQKGNTEYYRGAEV
+482 GIQKGSTDYYRGSEAK
-497 SVHLLPKVKVELV
+497 SHLLPKIKVEIVISTVPLGLLV
-510 VSAIPV
+510 DTV
-516 AAVVAAA
+516 
-523 KKVLYTGKYGDGKI
+523 KRVLYSGNIGDGKI
-537 FIYDVENV
+537 FVYEVENV
-545 VKIRTGEEGY
+545 IKIRTDEEGKM
-555 EALQDEPIEA
+555 ALE

>member
-1 MIMSADTIWIA
+1 MLYERIDLMIMSADTIWIA

-213 FGFNGGSTV
+213 FGFNGGSVVTSESGFDLV
-222 CATGDDVLTSMGRIF
+222 AIGSVFMNTILSSSACAV
-237 VTTNMAAASAATATM
+237 SAM
-252 FLTWLRY
+252 IITWVRY
-259 GKPDV
+259 GKSDIT
-264 SMTLNGALAGLVA
+264 MTLNGIVAGLVA
-277 ITAGCDAVS
+277 VTAGADQLPHYAALLVG
-286 VPGAFV
+286 VGAAFV
-292 IGIIAGLVIVF
+292 MIYGI
-303 AVEFFD
+303 EFID
-309 QIARID
+309 HICKVD

-322 VHGVCGALGTLL
+322 VHGLCGAFGTIMTGVFSVEKGVIYTGRFNFLGVQLIGVLSVAVYGLAAMTLL
-334 VGVFAVD
+334 FVILKHTVG
-341 GGLLYGG
+341 
-348 GSELLIIQATGV
+348 I
-360 AAVAAYIG
+360 
-368 IVMTLIFKI
+368 
-377 LDKTIGLRVSTR
+377 RVS
-389 EEIAG
+389 EKAEIMG
-394 LDMEEH
+394 LDRSEH
-400 GLASS
+400 GWQSNVTDDLISDLSDGNAKSVTQIDLSKPIDRSAYKADGKIRKVVILMNSS
-405 YADFMPA
+405 
-412 AEDFH
+412 
-417 GAVTAQEAA
+417 
-426 EAGAAVTHVT
+426 
-436 AALPAAG
+436 
-443 RPKMTKIVI
+443 K
-452 ITSQLRFEILKEALD
+452 FESLKDALD
-467 KLGITGMTV
+467 EIDITGMTV
-476 TKVLGY
+476 TNVNGC
-482 GLQKGNTEYYRGAEV
+482 GIQKGSTDYYRGSEAK
-497 SVHLLPKVKVELV
+497 SHLLPKIKVEIVISTVPLGLLV
-510 VSAIPV
+510 DTVER
-516 AAVVAAA
+516 
-523 KKVLYTGKYGDGKI
+523 VLYSGNIGDGKI
-537 FIYDVENV
+537 FVYEVENV
-545 VKIRTGEEGY
+545 IKIRTDEEGKM
-555 EALQDEPIEA
+555 ALE

>member
-1 MIMSADTIWIA
+1 MLSERIDLMIMSADTIWIA

-78 SNGDCS
+78 SNGDYS

-213 FGFNGGSTV
+213 FGFNGGSVVTSESGFDLV
-222 CATGDDVLTSMGRIF
+222 AIGSVFMNTILSSSACAV
-237 VTTNMAAASAATATM
+237 SAM
-252 FLTWLRY
+252 IITWVRY
-259 GKPDV
+259 GKSDIT
-264 SMTLNGALAGLVA
+264 MTLNGIVAGLVA
-277 ITAGCDAVS
+277 VTAGADQLPHYAALLVG
-286 VPGAFV
+286 VGAAFV
-292 IGIIAGLVIVF
+292 MIYGI
-303 AVEFFD
+303 EFID
-309 QIARID
+309 HICKVD

-322 VHGVCGALGTLL
+322 VHGLCGAFGTIMM
-334 VGVFAVD
+334 GVFSVEK
-341 GGLLYGG
+341 GVIYTGRFNFLGVQLL
-348 GSELLIIQATGV
+348 GV
-360 AAVAAYIG
+360 LSVAAYG
-368 IVMTLIFKI
+368 LAAMTLLFVI
-377 LDKTIGLRVSTR
+377 LKHTIDIRVS
-389 EEIAG
+389 EKAEIMG
-394 LDMEEH
+394 LDRSEH
-400 GLASS
+400 GWQSNVTDDLISDLSDGNAKSVTQIDLSKPIDRSAYKADGKIRKVVILMNSS
-405 YADFMPA
+405 
-412 AEDFH
+412 
-417 GAVTAQEAA
+417 
-426 EAGAAVTHVT
+426 
-436 AALPAAG
+436 
-443 RPKMTKIVI
+443 K
-452 ITSQLRFEILKEALD
+452 FESLKDALD
-467 KLGITGMTV
+467 EIDITGMTV
-476 TKVLGY
+476 TNVNGC
-482 GLQKGNTEYYRGAEV
+482 GIQKGSTDYYRGSEAK
-497 SVHLLPKVKVELV
+497 SHLLPKIKVEIVISTVPLGLLV
-510 VSAIPV
+510 DTV
-516 AAVVAAA
+516 
-523 KKVLYTGKYGDGKI
+523 KRVLYSGNIGDGKI
-537 FIYDVENV
+537 FVYEVENV
-545 VKIRTGEEGY
+545 IKIRTDEEGKM
-555 EALQDEPIEA
+555 ALE

>member
-1 MIMSADTIWIA
+1 MLYERIDLMIMSADTIWIA

-213 FGFNGGSTV
+213 FGFNGGSVVTSESGFDLV
-222 CATGDDVLTSMGRIF
+222 AIGSVFMNTILSSSACAV
-237 VTTNMAAASAATATM
+237 SAM
-252 FLTWLRY
+252 IITWVRY
-259 GKPDV
+259 GKSDIT
-264 SMTLNGALAGLVA
+264 MTLNGIVAGLVA
-277 ITAGCDAVS
+277 VTAGADQLPHYAALLVG
-286 VPGAFV
+286 VGAAFV
-292 IGIIAGLVIVF
+292 MIYGI
-303 AVEFFD
+303 EFID
-309 QIARID
+309 HICKVD

-322 VHGVCGALGTLL
+322 VHGLCGAFGTIMTGVFSVEKGVIYTGRFNFLGVQLIGVLSVAVYGLAAMTLL
-334 VGVFAVD
+334 FVILKHTVG
-341 GGLLYGG
+341 
-348 GSELLIIQATGV
+348 I
-360 AAVAAYIG
+360 
-368 IVMTLIFKI
+368 
-377 LDKTIGLRVSTR
+377 RVS
-389 EEIAG
+389 EKAEIMG
-394 LDMEEH
+394 LDRSEH
-400 GLASS
+400 GWQSNVTDDLISDLSDGNAKSVTQIDLSKPIDRSAYKADGKIRKVVILMNSS
-405 YADFMPA
+405 
-412 AEDFH
+412 
-417 GAVTAQEAA
+417 
-426 EAGAAVTHVT
+426 
-436 AALPAAG
+436 
-443 RPKMTKIVI
+443 K
-452 ITSQLRFEILKEALD
+452 FESLKGALD
-467 KLGITGMTV
+467 EIDITGMTV
-476 TKVLGY
+476 TNVNGC
-482 GLQKGNTEYYRGAEV
+482 GIQKGSTDYYRGSEAK
-497 SVHLLPKVKVELV
+497 SHLLPKIKVEIVISTVPLGLLV
-510 VSAIPV
+510 DTV
-516 AAVVAAA
+516 
-523 KKVLYTGKYGDGKI
+523 KRVLYSGNIGDGKI
-537 FIYDVENV
+537 FVYEVENV
-545 VKIRTGEEGY
+545 IKIKTDEEGKM
-555 EALQDEPIEA
+555 ALE

>member
-1 MIMSADTIWIA
+1 MLSERIDLMIMSADTIWIA

-213 FGFNGGSTV
+213 FGFNGGSVVTSESGFDLV
-222 CATGDDVLTSMGRIF
+222 AIGSVFMNTILSSSACAV
-237 VTTNMAAASAATATM
+237 SAM
-252 FLTWLRY
+252 IITWVRY
-259 GKPDV
+259 GKSDIT
-264 SMTLNGALAGLVA
+264 MTLNGIVAGLVA
-277 ITAGCDAVS
+277 VTAGADQLPHYAALLVG
-286 VPGAFV
+286 VGAAFV
-292 IGIIAGLVIVF
+292 MIYGI
-303 AVEFFD
+303 EFID
-309 QIARID
+309 HICKVD

-322 VHGVCGALGTLL
+322 VHGLCGAFGTIMTGVFSVEKGVIYTGRFNFLGVQLIGVLSVAVYGLAAMTLL
-334 VGVFAVD
+334 FVILKHTVG
-341 GGLLYGG
+341 
-348 GSELLIIQATGV
+348 I
-360 AAVAAYIG
+360 
-368 IVMTLIFKI
+368 
-377 LDKTIGLRVSTR
+377 RVS
-389 EEIAG
+389 EKAEIMG
-394 LDMEEH
+394 LDRSEH
-400 GLASS
+400 GWQSNVTDDLISDLSDGNAKSVTQIDLSKPIDRSAYKADGKIRKVVILMNSS
-405 YADFMPA
+405 
-412 AEDFH
+412 
-417 GAVTAQEAA
+417 
-426 EAGAAVTHVT
+426 
-436 AALPAAG
+436 
-443 RPKMTKIVI
+443 K
-452 ITSQLRFEILKEALD
+452 FESLKDVLD
-467 KLGITGMTV
+467 EIDITGMTV
-476 TKVLGY
+476 TNVNGC
-482 GLQKGNTEYYRGAEV
+482 GIQKGSTDYYRGSEAK
-497 SVHLLPKVKVELV
+497 SHLLPKIKVEIVISTVPLGLLV
-510 VSAIPV
+510 DTV
-516 AAVVAAA
+516 
-523 KKVLYTGKYGDGKI
+523 KRVLYSGNIGDGKI
-537 FIYDVENV
+537 FVYEVENV
-545 VKIRTGEEGY
+545 IKIRTDEEGKM
-555 EALQDEPIEA
+555 ALE

>member
-1 MIMSADTIWIA
+1 MLYERIDLMIMSADTIWIA

-213 FGFNGGSTV
+213 FGFNGGSVVTSESGFDLV
-222 CATGDDVLTSMGRIF
+222 AIGSVFMNTILSSSACAV
-237 VTTNMAAASAATATM
+237 SAM
-252 FLTWLRY
+252 IITWVRY
-259 GKPDV
+259 GKSDIT
-264 SMTLNGALAGLVA
+264 MTLNGIVAGLVA
-277 ITAGCDAVS
+277 VTAGADQLPHYAALLVG
-286 VPGAFV
+286 VGAAFV
-292 IGIIAGLVIVF
+292 MIYGI
-303 AVEFFD
+303 EFID
-309 QIARID
+309 HICKVD

-322 VHGVCGALGTLL
+322 VHGLCGAFGTIMTGIFSVEKGVIYTGRFNFLGVQLIGVLSVAVYGLAAMTLL
-334 VGVFAVD
+334 FVILKHTVG
-341 GGLLYGG
+341 
-348 GSELLIIQATGV
+348 I
-360 AAVAAYIG
+360 
-368 IVMTLIFKI
+368 
-377 LDKTIGLRVSTR
+377 RVS
-389 EEIAG
+389 EKAEIMG
-394 LDMEEH
+394 LDRSEH
-400 GLASS
+400 GWQSNVTDDLISDLSDGNAKSVTQIDLSKPIDRSAYKADGKIRKVVILMNSS
-405 YADFMPA
+405 
-412 AEDFH
+412 
-417 GAVTAQEAA
+417 
-426 EAGAAVTHVT
+426 
-436 AALPAAG
+436 
-443 RPKMTKIVI
+443 K
-452 ITSQLRFEILKEALD
+452 FESLKDALD
-467 KLGITGMTV
+467 EIDITGMTV
-476 TKVLGY
+476 TNVNGC
-482 GLQKGNTEYYRGAEV
+482 GIQKGSTDYYRGSEAK
-497 SVHLLPKVKVELV
+497 SHLLPKIKVEIVISTVPLGLLV
-510 VSAIPV
+510 DTV
-516 AAVVAAA
+516 
-523 KKVLYTGKYGDGKI
+523 KRVLYSGNIGDGKI
-537 FIYDVENV
+537 FVYEVENV
-545 VKIRTGEEGY
+545 IKIRTDEEGKM
-555 EALQDEPIEA
+555 ALE

>member
-1 MIMSADTIWIA
+1 MLYERIDLMIMSADTIWIA

-34 KKNSCNVIMK
+34 KKKSCNVIMK

-213 FGFNGGSTV
+213 FGFNGGSVVTSESGFDLV
-222 CATGDDVLTSMGRIF
+222 AIGSVFMNTILSSSACAV
-237 VTTNMAAASAATATM
+237 SAM
-252 FLTWLRY
+252 IITWVRY
-259 GKPDV
+259 GKSDIT
-264 SMTLNGALAGLVA
+264 MTLNGIVAGLVA
-277 ITAGCDAVS
+277 VTAGADQLPHYAALLVG
-286 VPGAFV
+286 VGAAFV
-292 IGIIAGLVIVF
+292 MIYGI
-303 AVEFFD
+303 EFID
-309 QIARID
+309 HICKVD

-322 VHGVCGALGTLL
+322 VHGLCGAFGTIMTGVFSVEKGVIYTGRFNFLGVQLIGVLSVAVYGLAAMTLL
-334 VGVFAVD
+334 FVILKHTVG
-341 GGLLYGG
+341 
-348 GSELLIIQATGV
+348 I
-360 AAVAAYIG
+360 
-368 IVMTLIFKI
+368 
-377 LDKTIGLRVSTR
+377 RVS
-389 EEIAG
+389 EKAEIMG
-394 LDMEEH
+394 LDRSEH
-400 GLASS
+400 GWQSNVTDDLISDLSDGNAKSVTQIDLSKPIDRSAYKADGKIRKVVILMNSS
-405 YADFMPA
+405 
-412 AEDFH
+412 
-417 GAVTAQEAA
+417 
-426 EAGAAVTHVT
+426 
-436 AALPAAG
+436 
-443 RPKMTKIVI
+443 K
-452 ITSQLRFEILKEALD
+452 FESLKDALD
-467 KLGITGMTV
+467 EIDITGMTV
-476 TKVLGY
+476 TNVNGC
-482 GLQKGNTEYYRGAEV
+482 GIQKGSTDYYRGTEAK
-497 SVHLLPKVKVELV
+497 SHLLPKIKVEIVISTVPLGLLV
-510 VSAIPV
+510 DTV
-516 AAVVAAA
+516 
-523 KKVLYTGKYGDGKI
+523 KRVLYSGNIGDGKI
-537 FIYDVENV
+537 FVYEVENV
-545 VKIRTGEEGY
+545 IKIRTDEEGKM
-555 EALQDEPIEA
+555 ALE

>member
-1 MIMSADTIWIA
+1 MLSERIDLMIMSADTIWIA

-78 SNGDCS
+78 SNGDYS

-134 YPISGCWIWNAN
+134 YPISGCWIWNAD

-213 FGFNGGSTV
+213 FGFNGGSVVTSESGFDLAAIGSV
-222 CATGDDVLTSMGRIF
+222 FMNTILSSSACAV
-237 VTTNMAAASAATATM
+237 SAM
-252 FLTWLRY
+252 IITWVRY
-259 GKPDV
+259 GKSDIT
-264 SMTLNGALAGLVA
+264 MTLNGIVAGADQLPHYAALLVGVGA
-277 ITAGCDAVS
+277 
-286 VPGAFV
+286 AFV
-292 IGIIAGLVIVF
+292 MIYGI
-303 AVEFFD
+303 EFID
-309 QIARID
+309 HICKVD

-322 VHGVCGALGTLL
+322 VHGLCGAFGTIMTGVFSVEKGVIYTGRFNFLGVQLLGVLSVAVYGLAAMTLL
-334 VGVFAVD
+334 FVILKHTVGIRVSEKAEIM
-341 GGLLYGG
+341 GLDR
-348 GSELLIIQATGV
+348 SEHGWQ
-360 AAVAAYIG
+360 G
-368 IVMTLIFKI
+368 IVTDDLISDLSDGNAKSVTQIDLSKPIDRSAYKADGKI
-377 LDKTIGLRVSTR
+377 RKVVIL
-389 EEIAG
+389 
-394 LDMEEH
+394 MN
-400 GLASS
+400 SS
-405 YADFMPA
+405 
-412 AEDFH
+412 
-417 GAVTAQEAA
+417 
-426 EAGAAVTHVT
+426 
-436 AALPAAG
+436 
-443 RPKMTKIVI
+443 K
-452 ITSQLRFEILKEALD
+452 FESLKDALD
-467 KLGITGMTV
+467 EIDITGMTV
-476 TKVLGY
+476 TNVNGC
-482 GLQKGNTEYYRGAEV
+482 GIQKGSTDYYRGSEAK
-497 SVHLLPKVKVELV
+497 SHLLPKIKVEIVISTVPLGLLV
-510 VSAIPV
+510 DTV
-516 AAVVAAA
+516 
-523 KKVLYTGKYGDGKI
+523 KRVLYSGNIGDGKI
-537 FIYDVENV
+537 FVYEVENV
-545 VKIRTGEEGY
+545 IKIRTDEEGKM
-555 EALQDEPIEA
+555 ALE

>member
-1 MIMSADTIWIA
+1 MLYERIDLMIMSADTIWIA

-44 NIMDFAV
+44 NIMHFAV
-51 GSIFYWILGFG
+51 GSIFCWILGFG

-213 FGFNGGSTV
+213 FGFNGGSVVTSESGFDLV
-222 CATGDDVLTSMGRIF
+222 AIGSVFMNTILSSSACAV
-237 VTTNMAAASAATATM
+237 SAM
-252 FLTWLRY
+252 IITWVRY
-259 GKPDV
+259 GKSDIT
-264 SMTLNGALAGLVA
+264 MTLNGIVAGLVA
-277 ITAGCDAVS
+277 VTAGADQLPHYAALLVG
-286 VPGAFV
+286 VGAAFV
-292 IGIIAGLVIVF
+292 MIYGI
-303 AVEFFD
+303 EFID
-309 QIARID
+309 HICKVD

-322 VHGVCGALGTLL
+322 VHGLCGAFGTIMTGVFSVEKGVIYTGRFNFLGVQLIGVLSVAVYGLAAMTLL
-334 VGVFAVD
+334 FVILKHTVG
-341 GGLLYGG
+341 
-348 GSELLIIQATGV
+348 I
-360 AAVAAYIG
+360 
-368 IVMTLIFKI
+368 
-377 LDKTIGLRVSTR
+377 RVS
-389 EEIAG
+389 EKAEIMG
-394 LDMEEH
+394 LDRSEH
-400 GLASS
+400 GWQSNVTDDLISDLSDGNAKSVTQIDLSKPIDRSAYKADGKIRKVVILMNSS
-405 YADFMPA
+405 
-412 AEDFH
+412 
-417 GAVTAQEAA
+417 
-426 EAGAAVTHVT
+426 
-436 AALPAAG
+436 
-443 RPKMTKIVI
+443 K
-452 ITSQLRFEILKEALD
+452 FESLKDALD
-467 KLGITGMTV
+467 EIDINGMTV
-476 TKVLGY
+476 TNVNG
-482 GLQKGNTEYYRGAEV
+482 GGIQKSRTDYYRGSEAK
-497 SVHLLPKVKVELV
+497 SHLLPKIKVEIVISTVPLGLLV
-510 VSAIPV
+510 DTV
-516 AAVVAAA
+516 
-523 KKVLYTGKYGDGKI
+523 KRVLYSGNIGDGKI
-537 FIYDVENV
+537 FVYEVENV
-545 VKIRTGEEGY
+545 IKIRTDEEGKM
-555 EALQDEPIEA
+555 ALE

>member
-1 MIMSADTIWIA
+1 MLYERIDLMIMSADTIWIA

-173 GAAVLGAR
+173 GATVLGAR

-213 FGFNGGSTV
+213 FGFNGGSVVTSESGFDLV
-222 CATGDDVLTSMGRIF
+222 AIGSVFMNTILSSSACAV
-237 VTTNMAAASAATATM
+237 SAM
-252 FLTWLRY
+252 IITWVRY
-259 GKPDV
+259 GKSDIT
-264 SMTLNGALAGLVA
+264 MTLNGIVAGLVA
-277 ITAGCDAVS
+277 VTAGADQLPHYAALLVG
-286 VPGAFV
+286 VGAAFV
-292 IGIIAGLVIVF
+292 MIYGI
-303 AVEFFD
+303 EFID
-309 QIARID
+309 HICKVD

-322 VHGVCGALGTLL
+322 VHGLCGAFGTIMTGVFSVEKGVIYTGRFNFLGVQLIGVLSVAVYGLAAMTLL
-334 VGVFAVD
+334 FVILKHTVG
-341 GGLLYGG
+341 
-348 GSELLIIQATGV
+348 I
-360 AAVAAYIG
+360 
-368 IVMTLIFKI
+368 
-377 LDKTIGLRVSTR
+377 RVS
-389 EEIAG
+389 EKAEIMG
-394 LDMEEH
+394 LDRSEH
-400 GLASS
+400 GWQSNVTDDLISDLSDGNAKSVTQIDLSKPIDRSAYKADGKIRKVVILMNSS
-405 YADFMPA
+405 
-412 AEDFH
+412 
-417 GAVTAQEAA
+417 
-426 EAGAAVTHVT
+426 
-436 AALPAAG
+436 
-443 RPKMTKIVI
+443 K
-452 ITSQLRFEILKEALD
+452 FESLKDALD
-467 KLGITGMTV
+467 EIDITGMTV
-476 TKVLGY
+476 TNVNGC
-482 GLQKGNTEYYRGAEV
+482 GIQKGSTDYYRGSEAK
-497 SVHLLPKVKVELV
+497 SHLLPKIKVEIVISTVPLGLLV
-510 VSAIPV
+510 DTV
-516 AAVVAAA
+516 
-523 KKVLYTGKYGDGKI
+523 KRVLYSGNIGDGKI
-537 FIYDVENV
+537 FVYEVENV
-545 VKIRTGEEGY
+545 IKIRTDEEGKM
-555 EALQDEPIEA
+555 ALE

>member
-1 MIMSADTIWIA
+1 MLYERIDLMIMSADTIWIA

-94 FMAWQLVFCATS
+94 FIAWQLVFCATS

-213 FGFNGGSTV
+213 FGFNGGSVVTSESGFDLV
-222 CATGDDVLTSMGRIF
+222 AIGSVFMNTILSSSACAV
-237 VTTNMAAASAATATM
+237 SAM
-252 FLTWLRY
+252 IITWVRY
-259 GKPDV
+259 GKSDIT
-264 SMTLNGALAGLVA
+264 MTLNGIVAGLVA
-277 ITAGCDAVS
+277 VTAGADQLPHYAALLVG
-286 VPGAFV
+286 VGAAFV
-292 IGIIAGLVIVF
+292 MIYGI
-303 AVEFFD
+303 EFID
-309 QIARID
+309 HICKVD

-322 VHGVCGALGTLL
+322 VHGLCGAFGTIMTGVFSVEKGVIYTGRFNFLGVQLIGVLSVAVYGLAAMTLL
-334 VGVFAVD
+334 FVILKHTVG
-341 GGLLYGG
+341 
-348 GSELLIIQATGV
+348 I
-360 AAVAAYIG
+360 
-368 IVMTLIFKI
+368 
-377 LDKTIGLRVSTR
+377 RVS
-389 EEIAG
+389 EKAEIMG
-394 LDMEEH
+394 LDRSEH
-400 GLASS
+400 GWQSNVTDDLISDLSDGNAKSVTQIDLSKPIDRSAYKADGKIRKVVILMNSS
-405 YADFMPA
+405 
-412 AEDFH
+412 
-417 GAVTAQEAA
+417 
-426 EAGAAVTHVT
+426 
-436 AALPAAG
+436 
-443 RPKMTKIVI
+443 K
-452 ITSQLRFEILKEALD
+452 FESLKDALD
-467 KLGITGMTV
+467 EIDITGMTV
-476 TKVLGY
+476 TNVNGC
-482 GLQKGNTEYYRGAEV
+482 GIQKGSTDYYRGTEAK
-497 SVHLLPKVKVELV
+497 SHLLPKIKVEIVISTVPLGLLV
-510 VSAIPV
+510 DTV
-516 AAVVAAA
+516 
-523 KKVLYTGKYGDGKI
+523 KRVLYSGNIGDGKI
-537 FIYDVENV
+537 FVYEVENV
-545 VKIRTGEEGY
+545 IKIRTDEEGKM
-555 EALQDEPIEA
+555 ALE

>member
-1 MIMSADTIWIA
+1 MLSERIDLMIMSADTIWIA

-94 FMAWQLVFCATS
+94 FMAWRLVFCATS

-213 FGFNGGSTV
+213 FGFNGGSVVTSESGFDLV
-222 CATGDDVLTSMGRIF
+222 AIGSVFMNTILSSSACAV
-237 VTTNMAAASAATATM
+237 SAM
-252 FLTWLRY
+252 IITWVRY
-259 GKPDV
+259 GKSDIT
-264 SMTLNGALAGLVA
+264 MTLNGIVAGLVA
-277 ITAGCDAVS
+277 VTAGADQLPHYAALLVG
-286 VPGAFV
+286 VGAAFV
-292 IGIIAGLVIVF
+292 MIYGI
-303 AVEFFD
+303 EFID
-309 QIARID
+309 HICKVD

-322 VHGVCGALGTLL
+322 VHGLCGAFGTIMTGVFSVEKGVIYTGRFNFLGVQLIGVLSVAVYGLAAMTLL
-334 VGVFAVD
+334 FVILKHTVG
-341 GGLLYGG
+341 
-348 GSELLIIQATGV
+348 I
-360 AAVAAYIG
+360 
-368 IVMTLIFKI
+368 
-377 LDKTIGLRVSTR
+377 RVS
-389 EEIAG
+389 EKAEIMG
-394 LDMEEH
+394 LDRSEH
-400 GLASS
+400 GWQSNVTDDLISDLSDGNAKSVTQIDLSKPIDRSAYKADGKIRKVVILMNSS
-405 YADFMPA
+405 
-412 AEDFH
+412 
-417 GAVTAQEAA
+417 
-426 EAGAAVTHVT
+426 
-436 AALPAAG
+436 
-443 RPKMTKIVI
+443 K
-452 ITSQLRFEILKEALD
+452 FESLKDALD
-467 KLGITGMTV
+467 EIDITGMTV
-476 TKVLGY
+476 TNVNGC
-482 GLQKGNTEYYRGAEV
+482 GIQKGSTDYYRGSEAK
-497 SVHLLPKVKVELV
+497 SHLLPKIKVEIVISTVPLGLLV
-510 VSAIPV
+510 DTV
-516 AAVVAAA
+516 
-523 KKVLYTGKYGDGKI
+523 KRVLYSGNIGDGKI
-537 FIYDVENV
+537 FVYEVENV
-545 VKIRTGEEGY
+545 IKIRTDEEGKM
-555 EALQDEPIEA
+555 ALE

>member
-1 MIMSADTIWIA
+1 MLYERIDLMIMSADTIWIA

-106 ATIVSGA
+106 ATIVSGV

-213 FGFNGGSTV
+213 FGFNGGSVVTSESGFDLV
-222 CATGDDVLTSMGRIF
+222 AIGSVFMNTILSSSACAV
-237 VTTNMAAASAATATM
+237 SAM
-252 FLTWLRY
+252 IITWVRY
-259 GKPDV
+259 GKSDIT
-264 SMTLNGALAGLVA
+264 MTLNGIVAGLVA
-277 ITAGCDAVS
+277 VTAGADQLPHYAALLVG
-286 VPGAFV
+286 VGAAFV
-292 IGIIAGLVIVF
+292 MIYGI
-303 AVEFFD
+303 EFID
-309 QIARID
+309 HICKVD

-322 VHGVCGALGTLL
+322 VHGLCGAFGTIMTGVFSVEKGVIYTGRFNFLGVQLIGVLSVAVYGLAAMTLL
-334 VGVFAVD
+334 FVILKHTVG
-341 GGLLYGG
+341 
-348 GSELLIIQATGV
+348 I
-360 AAVAAYIG
+360 
-368 IVMTLIFKI
+368 
-377 LDKTIGLRVSTR
+377 RVS
-389 EEIAG
+389 EKAEIMG
-394 LDMEEH
+394 LDRSEH
-400 GLASS
+400 GWQSNVTDDLISDLSDGNAKSVTQIDLSKPIDRSAYKADGKIRKVVILMNSS
-405 YADFMPA
+405 
-412 AEDFH
+412 
-417 GAVTAQEAA
+417 
-426 EAGAAVTHVT
+426 
-436 AALPAAG
+436 
-443 RPKMTKIVI
+443 K
-452 ITSQLRFEILKEALD
+452 FESLKDALD
-467 KLGITGMTV
+467 EIDITGMTV
-476 TKVLGY
+476 TNVNGC
-482 GLQKGNTEYYRGAEV
+482 GIQKGSTDYYRGSEAK
-497 SVHLLPKVKVELV
+497 SHLLPKIKVEIVISTVPLGLLV
-510 VSAIPV
+510 DTV
-516 AAVVAAA
+516 
-523 KKVLYTGKYGDGKI
+523 KRVLYSGNIGDGKI
-537 FIYDVENV
+537 FVYEVENV
-545 VKIRTGEEGY
+545 IKIRTDEEGKM
-555 EALQDEPIEA
+555 ALE

>member
-1 MIMSADTIWIA
+1 MLYERIDLMIMSADTIWIA

-84 AASQTIPQPV
+84 AASQSIPQPV

-213 FGFNGGSTV
+213 FGFNGGSVVTSESGFDLV
-222 CATGDDVLTSMGRIF
+222 AIGSVFMNTILSSSACAV
-237 VTTNMAAASAATATM
+237 SAM
-252 FLTWLRY
+252 IITWVRY
-259 GKPDV
+259 GKSDIT
-264 SMTLNGALAGLVA
+264 MTLNGIVAGLVA
-277 ITAGCDAVS
+277 VTAGADQLPHYAALLVG
-286 VPGAFV
+286 VGAAFV
-292 IGIIAGLVIVF
+292 MIYGI
-303 AVEFFD
+303 EFID
-309 QIARID
+309 HICKVD

-322 VHGVCGALGTLL
+322 VHGLCGAFGTIMTGVFSVEKGVIYTGRFNFLGVQLIGVLSVAVYGLAAMTLL
-334 VGVFAVD
+334 FVILKHTVG
-341 GGLLYGG
+341 
-348 GSELLIIQATGV
+348 I
-360 AAVAAYIG
+360 
-368 IVMTLIFKI
+368 
-377 LDKTIGLRVSTR
+377 RVS
-389 EEIAG
+389 EKAEIMG
-394 LDMEEH
+394 LDRSEH
-400 GLASS
+400 GWQSNVTDDLISDLSDGNAKSVTQIDLSKPIDRSAYKADGKIRKVVILMNSS
-405 YADFMPA
+405 
-412 AEDFH
+412 
-417 GAVTAQEAA
+417 
-426 EAGAAVTHVT
+426 
-436 AALPAAG
+436 
-443 RPKMTKIVI
+443 K
-452 ITSQLRFEILKEALD
+452 FESLKDALD
-467 KLGITGMTV
+467 EIDITGMTV
-476 TKVLGY
+476 TNVNGC
-482 GLQKGNTEYYRGAEV
+482 GIQKGSTDYYRGSEAK
-497 SVHLLPKVKVELV
+497 SHLLPKIKVEIVISTVPLGLLV
-510 VSAIPV
+510 DTV
-516 AAVVAAA
+516 
-523 KKVLYTGKYGDGKI
+523 KRVLYSGNIGDGKI
-537 FIYDVENV
+537 FVYEVENV
-545 VKIRTGEEGY
+545 IKIRTDEEGKM
-555 EALQDEPIEA
+555 ALE

>member
-1 MIMSADTIWIA
+1 MLSERIDLMIMSADTIWIA

-213 FGFNGGSTV
+213 FGFNGGSVVTSESGFDLV
-222 CATGDDVLTSMGRIF
+222 AIGSVFMNTILSSSACAV
-237 VTTNMAAASAATATM
+237 SAM
-252 FLTWLRY
+252 IITWVRY
-259 GKPDV
+259 GKSDIT
-264 SMTLNGALAGLVA
+264 MTLNGIVAGLVA
-277 ITAGCDAVS
+277 VTAGADQLPHYAALLVG
-286 VPGAFV
+286 VGAAFV
-292 IGIIAGLVIVF
+292 MIYGI
-303 AVEFFD
+303 EFID
-309 QIARID
+309 HICKVD

-322 VHGVCGALGTLL
+322 VNGLCGAFGTIMTGVFSVEKGVIYTGRFNFLGVQLIGVLSVAVYGLAAMTLL
-334 VGVFAVD
+334 FVILKHTVG
-341 GGLLYGG
+341 
-348 GSELLIIQATGV
+348 I
-360 AAVAAYIG
+360 
-368 IVMTLIFKI
+368 
-377 LDKTIGLRVSTR
+377 RVS
-389 EEIAG
+389 EKAEIMG
-394 LDMEEH
+394 LDRSEH
-400 GLASS
+400 GWQSNVTDDLISDLSDGNAKSVTQIDLSKPIDRSAYKADGKIRKVVILMNSS
-405 YADFMPA
+405 
-412 AEDFH
+412 
-417 GAVTAQEAA
+417 
-426 EAGAAVTHVT
+426 
-436 AALPAAG
+436 
-443 RPKMTKIVI
+443 K
-452 ITSQLRFEILKEALD
+452 FESLKDALD
-467 KLGITGMTV
+467 EIDITGMTV
-476 TKVLGY
+476 TNVNGC
-482 GLQKGNTEYYRGAEV
+482 GIQKGSTDYYRGSEAK
-497 SVHLLPKVKVELV
+497 SHLLPKIKVEIVISTVPLGLLV
-510 VSAIPV
+510 DTV
-516 AAVVAAA
+516 
-523 KKVLYTGKYGDGKI
+523 KRVLYSGNIGDGKI
-537 FIYDVENV
+537 FVYEVENV
-545 VKIRTGEEGY
+545 IKIRTDEEGKM
-555 EALQDEPIEA
+555 ALE

>member
-1 MIMSADTIWIA
+1 MLSERIDLMIMSADTIWIA

-78 SNGDCS
+78 SNGDYS

-134 YPISGCWIWNAN
+134 YPISGYWIWNAN

-213 FGFNGGSTV
+213 FGFNGGSVVTSESGFDLAAIGSV
-222 CATGDDVLTSMGRIF
+222 FMDTILSSSACAV
-237 VTTNMAAASAATATM
+237 SAM
-252 FLTWLRY
+252 IITWVRY
-259 GKPDV
+259 GKSDIT
-264 SMTLNGALAGLVA
+264 MTLNGIVAGLVA
-277 ITAGCDAVS
+277 VTAGADQLPHYAALLVG
-286 VPGAFV
+286 VGAAFV
-292 IGIIAGLVIVF
+292 MIYGI
-303 AVEFFD
+303 EFID
-309 QIARID
+309 HICKVD

-322 VHGVCGALGTLL
+322 VHGLCGAFGTIMTGVFSVEKGVIYTGRFNFLGVQLIGVLSVAVYGLAAMTLL
-334 VGVFAVD
+334 FVILKHTVGIRVSEKAEIM
-341 GGLLYGG
+341 GLDR
-348 GSELLIIQATGV
+348 SEHGWQ
-360 AAVAAYIG
+360 G
-368 IVMTLIFKI
+368 IVTDDLISDLSDGNAKSVTQIDLSKPIDRSAYKADGKI
-377 LDKTIGLRVSTR
+377 RKVVIL
-389 EEIAG
+389 
-394 LDMEEH
+394 MN
-400 GLASS
+400 SS
-405 YADFMPA
+405 
-412 AEDFH
+412 
-417 GAVTAQEAA
+417 
-426 EAGAAVTHVT
+426 
-436 AALPAAG
+436 
-443 RPKMTKIVI
+443 K
-452 ITSQLRFEILKEALD
+452 FESLKDALD
-467 KLGITGMTV
+467 EIDITGMTV
-476 TKVLGY
+476 TNVNGC
-482 GLQKGNTEYYRGAEV
+482 GIQKGSTDYYRGSEAK
-497 SVHLLPKVKVELV
+497 SHLLPKIKVEIVISTVPLGLLV
-510 VSAIPV
+510 DTV
-516 AAVVAAA
+516 
-523 KKVLYTGKYGDGKI
+523 KRVLYSGNIGDGKI
-537 FIYDVENV
+537 FVYEVENV
-545 VKIRTGEEGY
+545 IKIRTDEEGKM
-555 EALQDEPIEA
+555 ALE

>member
-1 MIMSADTIWIA
+1 MLSERIDLMIMSADTIWIA

-173 GAAVLGAR
+173 GAAVPGAR

-213 FGFNGGSTV
+213 FGFNGGSVVTSESGFDLV
-222 CATGDDVLTSMGRIF
+222 AIGSVFMNTILSSSACAV
-237 VTTNMAAASAATATM
+237 SAM
-252 FLTWLRY
+252 IITWVRY
-259 GKPDV
+259 GKSDIT
-264 SMTLNGALAGLVA
+264 MTLNGIVAGLVA
-277 ITAGCDAVS
+277 VTAGADQLPHYAALLVG
-286 VPGAFV
+286 VGAAFV
-292 IGIIAGLVIVF
+292 MIYGI
-303 AVEFFD
+303 EFID
-309 QIARID
+309 HICKVD

-322 VHGVCGALGTLL
+322 VHGLCGAFGTIMTGVFSVEKGVIYTGRFNFLGVQLIGVLSVAVYGLAAMTLL
-334 VGVFAVD
+334 FVILKHTVG
-341 GGLLYGG
+341 
-348 GSELLIIQATGV
+348 I
-360 AAVAAYIG
+360 
-368 IVMTLIFKI
+368 
-377 LDKTIGLRVSTR
+377 RVS
-389 EEIAG
+389 EKAEIMG
-394 LDMEEH
+394 LDRSEH
-400 GLASS
+400 GWQSNVTDDLISDLSDGNAKSVTQIDLSKPIDRSAYKADGKIRKVVILMNSS
-405 YADFMPA
+405 
-412 AEDFH
+412 
-417 GAVTAQEAA
+417 
-426 EAGAAVTHVT
+426 
-436 AALPAAG
+436 
-443 RPKMTKIVI
+443 K
-452 ITSQLRFEILKEALD
+452 FESLKDALD
-467 KLGITGMTV
+467 EIDITGMTV
-476 TKVLGY
+476 TNVNGC
-482 GLQKGNTEYYRGAEV
+482 GIQKGSTDYYRGSEAK
-497 SVHLLPKVKVELV
+497 SHLLPKIKVEIVISTVPLGLLV
-510 VSAIPV
+510 DTV
-516 AAVVAAA
+516 
-523 KKVLYTGKYGDGKI
+523 KRVLYSGNIGDGKI
-537 FIYDVENV
+537 FVYEVENV
-545 VKIRTGEEGY
+545 IKIRTDEEGKM
-555 EALQDEPIEA
+555 ALE

>member
-1 MIMSADTIWIA
+1 MLYERIDLMIMSADTIWIA

-78 SNGDCS
+78 SNSDCS

-213 FGFNGGSTV
+213 FGFNGGSVVTSESGFDLV
-222 CATGDDVLTSMGRIF
+222 AIGSVFMNTILSSSACAV
-237 VTTNMAAASAATATM
+237 SAM
-252 FLTWLRY
+252 IITWVRY
-259 GKPDV
+259 GKSDIT
-264 SMTLNGALAGLVA
+264 MTLNGIVAGLVA
-277 ITAGCDAVS
+277 VTAGADQLPHYAALLVG
-286 VPGAFV
+286 VGAAFV
-292 IGIIAGLVIVF
+292 MIYGI
-303 AVEFFD
+303 EFID
-309 QIARID
+309 HICKVD

-322 VHGVCGALGTLL
+322 VHGLCGAFGTIMTGVFSVEKGVIYTGRFNFLGVQLIGVLSVAVYGLAAMTLL
-334 VGVFAVD
+334 FVILKHTVG
-341 GGLLYGG
+341 
-348 GSELLIIQATGV
+348 I
-360 AAVAAYIG
+360 
-368 IVMTLIFKI
+368 
-377 LDKTIGLRVSTR
+377 RVS
-389 EEIAG
+389 EKAEIMG
-394 LDMEEH
+394 LDRSEH
-400 GLASS
+400 GWQSNVTDDLISDLSDGNAKSVTQIDLSKPIDRSAYKADGKIRKVVILMNSS
-405 YADFMPA
+405 
-412 AEDFH
+412 
-417 GAVTAQEAA
+417 
-426 EAGAAVTHVT
+426 
-436 AALPAAG
+436 
-443 RPKMTKIVI
+443 K
-452 ITSQLRFEILKEALD
+452 FESLKDALD
-467 KLGITGMTV
+467 EIDITGMTV
-476 TKVLGY
+476 TNVNGC
-482 GLQKGNTEYYRGAEV
+482 GIQKGSTDYYRGSEAK
-497 SVHLLPKVKVELV
+497 SHLLPKIKVEIVISTVPLGLLV
-510 VSAIPV
+510 DTV
-516 AAVVAAA
+516 
-523 KKVLYTGKYGDGKI
+523 KRVLYSGNIGDGKI
-537 FIYDVENV
+537 FVYEVENV
-545 VKIRTGEEGY
+545 IKIRTDEEGKM
-555 EALQDEPIEA
+555 ALE

>member
-1 MIMSADTIWIA
+1 MLYERIDLMIMSADTIWIA

-213 FGFNGGSTV
+213 FGFNGGSVVTSESV
-222 CATGDDVLTSMGRIF
+222 FDLVAIGSVFMNTILSSSACAV
-237 VTTNMAAASAATATM
+237 SAM
-252 FLTWLRY
+252 IITWVRY
-259 GKPDV
+259 GKSDIT
-264 SMTLNGALAGLVA
+264 MTLNGIVAGLVA
-277 ITAGCDAVS
+277 VTAGADQLPHYAALLVG
-286 VPGAFV
+286 VGAAFV
-292 IGIIAGLVIVF
+292 MIYGI
-303 AVEFFD
+303 EFID
-309 QIARID
+309 HICKVD

-322 VHGVCGALGTLL
+322 VHGLCGAFGTIMTGVFSVEKGVIYTGRFNFLGVQLIGVLSVAVYGLAAMTLL
-334 VGVFAVD
+334 FVILKHTVG
-341 GGLLYGG
+341 
-348 GSELLIIQATGV
+348 I
-360 AAVAAYIG
+360 
-368 IVMTLIFKI
+368 
-377 LDKTIGLRVSTR
+377 RVS
-389 EEIAG
+389 EKAEIMG
-394 LDMEEH
+394 LDRSEH
-400 GLASS
+400 GWQSNVTDDLISDLSDGNAKSVTQIDLSKPIDRSAYKADGKIRKVVILMNSS
-405 YADFMPA
+405 
-412 AEDFH
+412 
-417 GAVTAQEAA
+417 
-426 EAGAAVTHVT
+426 
-436 AALPAAG
+436 
-443 RPKMTKIVI
+443 K
-452 ITSQLRFEILKEALD
+452 FESLKDALD
-467 KLGITGMTV
+467 EIDITGMTV
-476 TKVLGY
+476 TNVNGC
-482 GLQKGNTEYYRGAEV
+482 GIQKGSTDYYRGSEAK
-497 SVHLLPKVKVELV
+497 SHLLPKIKVEIVISTVPLGLLV
-510 VSAIPV
+510 DTV
-516 AAVVAAA
+516 
-523 KKVLYTGKYGDGKI
+523 KRVLYSGNIGDGKI
-537 FIYDVENV
+537 FVYEVENV
-545 VKIRTGEEGY
+545 IKIKTDEEGKM
-555 EALQDEPIEA
+555 ALE

>member
-1 MIMSADTIWIA
+1 MLSERIDLMIMSADTIWIA

-78 SNGDCS
+78 SNGDYS

-167 GSAAFA
+167 GPAAFA

-213 FGFNGGSTV
+213 FGFNGGSVVTSESGFDLV
-222 CATGDDVLTSMGRIF
+222 AIGSVFMNTILSSSACAV
-237 VTTNMAAASAATATM
+237 SAM
-252 FLTWLRY
+252 IITWVRY
-259 GKPDV
+259 GKSDIT
-264 SMTLNGALAGLVA
+264 MTLNGIVAGLVA
-277 ITAGCDAVS
+277 VTAGADQLPHYAALLVG
-286 VPGAFV
+286 VGAAFV
-292 IGIIAGLVIVF
+292 MIYGI
-303 AVEFFD
+303 EFID
-309 QIARID
+309 HICKVD

-322 VHGVCGALGTLL
+322 VHGLCGAFGTIMTGVFSVEKGVIYTGRFNFLGVQLIGVLSVAVYGLAAMTLL
-334 VGVFAVD
+334 FVILKHTVG
-341 GGLLYGG
+341 
-348 GSELLIIQATGV
+348 I
-360 AAVAAYIG
+360 
-368 IVMTLIFKI
+368 
-377 LDKTIGLRVSTR
+377 RVS
-389 EEIAG
+389 EKAEIMG
-394 LDMEEH
+394 LDRSEH
-400 GLASS
+400 GWQSNVTDDLISDLSDGNAKSVTQIDLSKPIDRSAYKADGKIRKVVILMNSS
-405 YADFMPA
+405 
-412 AEDFH
+412 
-417 GAVTAQEAA
+417 
-426 EAGAAVTHVT
+426 
-436 AALPAAG
+436 
-443 RPKMTKIVI
+443 K
-452 ITSQLRFEILKEALD
+452 FESLKDALD
-467 KLGITGMTV
+467 EIDITGMTV
-476 TKVLGY
+476 TNVNGC
-482 GLQKGNTEYYRGAEV
+482 GIQKGSTDYYRGSEAK
-497 SVHLLPKVKVELV
+497 SHLLPKIKVEIVISTVPLGLLV
-510 VSAIPV
+510 DTV
-516 AAVVAAA
+516 
-523 KKVLYTGKYGDGKI
+523 KRVLYSGNIGDGKI
-537 FIYDVENV
+537 FVYEVENV
-545 VKIRTGEEGY
+545 IKIRTDEEGKM
-555 EALQDEPIEA
+555 ALE

>member
-1 MIMSADTIWIA
+1 MLYERIDLMIMSADTIWIA

-78 SNGDCS
+78 SNGDYS

-213 FGFNGGSTV
+213 FGFNGGSVVTSESGFDLA
-222 CATGDDVLTSMGRIF
+222 ATGSVFMNTILSS
-237 VTTNMAAASAATATM
+237 SACAVSAM
-252 FLTWLRY
+252 IITWVRY
-259 GKPDV
+259 GKSDIT
-264 SMTLNGALAGLVA
+264 MTLNGIVAGLVA
-277 ITAGCDAVS
+277 VTAGADQLPHYAALLVG
-286 VPGAFV
+286 VGAAFV
-292 IGIIAGLVIVF
+292 MIYGI
-303 AVEFFD
+303 EFID
-309 QIARID
+309 HICKVD

-322 VHGVCGALGTLL
+322 VHGLCGAFGTIMM
-334 VGVFAVD
+334 GVFSVEK
-341 GGLLYGG
+341 GVIYTGRFNFLGVQLL
-348 GSELLIIQATGV
+348 GV
-360 AAVAAYIG
+360 LSVAAYG
-368 IVMTLIFKI
+368 LAAMTLLFVI
-377 LDKTIGLRVSTR
+377 LKHTVGIRVS
-389 EEIAG
+389 EKAEIMG
-394 LDMEEH
+394 LDRSEH
-400 GLASS
+400 GWQSNVTDDLISDLSDGNAKSVTQIDLSKPIDRSAYKADGKIRKVVILMNSS
-405 YADFMPA
+405 
-412 AEDFH
+412 
-417 GAVTAQEAA
+417 
-426 EAGAAVTHVT
+426 
-436 AALPAAG
+436 
-443 RPKMTKIVI
+443 K
-452 ITSQLRFEILKEALD
+452 FEPLKDALD
-467 KLGITGMTV
+467 EIDITGMTV
-476 TKVLGY
+476 TNVNGC
-482 GLQKGNTEYYRGAEV
+482 GIQKGSTDYYRGSEAK
-497 SVHLLPKVKVELV
+497 SHLLPKIKVEIVISTVPLGLLV
-510 VSAIPV
+510 DTV
-516 AAVVAAA
+516 
-523 KKVLYTGKYGDGKI
+523 KRVLYSGNIGDGKI
-537 FIYDVENV
+537 FVYEVENV
-545 VKIRTGEEGY
+545 IKIRTDEEGKM
-555 EALQDEPIEA
+555 ALE